1 MPLLHS
7 EQPKL
12 YRVLALLSA
21 IGSKLIHLFSGAVHY
36 NFDDKTSF
44 LFRDVF
50 TTDVFGFLVFEA
62 IANGETVLIAHKN
75 KQASNLTMRR

>member
-7 EQPKL
+7 ERPKL
-12 YRVLALLSA
+12 HRVLVLLSA
-21 IGSKLIHLFSGAVHY
+21 IGLKLIHLFSGAFHL
-36 NFDDKTSF
+36 FDDKTSF
-44 LFRDVF
+44 FFFRDVF